1 MNLVPMKE
9 KEEEISRIIR
19 NHVIASMATGALVP
33 IPGVDIAA
41 VTGVQ
46 LNMILKLSELYGKEY
61 SESSARA
68 WVGALAGGLAAR
80 LGASAVKLIPGVG
93 TLLGGAS
100 MAIMSGAST
109 YAMGQ
114 VIVKHYESG
123 GTQYDFDPDRFKTLF
138 KEQFEKGKNF
148 AEDLKKKKRE
158 RSGASN
164 DAMQR
169 LQELADMR
177 DAGILSEEEFQR
189 LKEVILKDY

>member
-1 MNLVPMKE
+1 MKE

-19 NHVIASMATGALVP
+19 NHMLYSMGAGAVP
-33 IPGVDIAA
+33 VPMIDLAL